1 MSLKHFAIL
10 LKAFGLAIFLVPLF
24 MKGMGYLTG
33 ISHGIV
39 IVLMIIGVIMLIVGN
54 LFEAKAM
61 RADAA
66 ELLECGKIG
75 FEVIW

>member
-1 MSLKHFAIL
+1 MSLKHSAIL

-24 MKGMGYLTG
+24 MKGMGYLAA

-39 IVLMIIGVIMLIVGN
+39 IVLMIIGVILLIIGN
-54 LFEAKAM
+54 VFEAKAM

-66 ELLECGKIG
+66 AEKGKN
-75 FEVIW
+75 